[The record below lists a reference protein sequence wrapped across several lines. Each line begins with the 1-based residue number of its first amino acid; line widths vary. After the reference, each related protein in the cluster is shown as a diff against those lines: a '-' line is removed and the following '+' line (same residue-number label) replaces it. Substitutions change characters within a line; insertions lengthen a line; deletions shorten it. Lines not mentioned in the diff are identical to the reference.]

1 MNNKIKD
8 IVRLAIVA
16 AMYVLFTVVNP
27 FSYNAIQF
35 RISEILMLLCF
46 FRKDYSIALI
56 IGCFISNFFSGFMLY
71 DIIFGTLA
79 TVLACLCI
87 NFSKNIYMSIIYPII
102 FNSLLVGFEL
112 SLITDISFTLNALYV
127 GIGET
132 VVMIVGVIIFIRLRN
147 NAHFLELIK
156 ANQNLK
162 NNDSEI

>member
-46 FRKDYSIALI
+46 FRKDYSIGLI
-56 IGCFISNFFSGFMLY
+56 LGCFISNLFSEIMLY

-79 TVLACLCI
+79 TVLACICMM
-87 NFSKNIYMSIIYPII
+87 FSKNIYVSVIYPII
-102 FNSLLVGFEL
+102 FNAIIVGFEL
-112 SLITDISFTLNALYV
+112 YLAFQSPFLLNALYV
-127 GIGET
+127 FIGEAT
-132 VVMIVGVIIFIRLRN
+132 VMIIGVLVFSKLRKNSHFIQ
-147 NAHFLELIK
+147 LIN
-156 ANQNLK
+156 ANQNV
-162 NNDSEI
+162 